1 MKDLSKIQSWVLD
14 TPNFIHDLIDKD
26 NQRGRFQ
33 GQVVTRF
40 PPEPNGYLHIGH
52 AKSITLNFGT
62 AAKYHG
68 WCNLRFDD
76 TNPAKEEDEYVQSI
90 LEDVRWLVGHEAF
103 DVLYASDYFQQMY
116 DAALRLIE
124 RGLAYV
130 DSCTS
135 EEISQMRGAPTAPGI
150 ESPWRNRTPEENLK
164 LFRQM
169 TAGEFEEGSCVLRAK
184 IDMTSPNINLRD
196 PILYRIKKAPHHR
209 TGDKWVVYPMYD
221 WAHGWEDSVEGITHS
236 LCTLEFENHRP
247 LYDWFLDQ
255 FSEAHHPQQIEFN
268 KLSITYTMLSKRNLL
283 ELVKTGYVD
292 GWDDPRM
299 PTLSGLRRRG
309 FTPSSLR
316 KFAEA
321 TGYTKTDGRVD
332 LSMLEFFIR
341 EELNKGARRVMVVT
355 SPIKVIVEDYP
366 EGKTEFAVIENNP
379 EDPEAGTR
387 KVPFRREIWIDKE
400 DFSLQ
405 PPKGWFR
412 LAPGTEVRLKGA
424 YFITCREVIK
434 NPDGSIK
441 ELHCTHDSASW
452 GGESP
457 DGRKVKGTIQWVS
470 VQDAVEIETR
480 LYDKLFTRENLAD
493 LPDGKTWRDFLNPAS
508 LVTERAWAEPSLQEA
523 RPGLT
528 YQFMRKAY
536 FVPDAPS
543 YEHGKLVFNRT
554 VTLKDSWTRKGN

>member
-26 NQRGRFQ
+26 NQSGRFH

-90 LEDVRWLVGHEAF
+90 LEDVRWLVGHDAF

-150 ESPWRNRTPEENLK
+150 ESPWRSRTPEENLK

-169 TAGEFEEGSCVLRAK
+169 TAGELEEGSCVLRAK

-196 PILYRIKKAPHHR
+196 PILYRVKKAPHHR

-268 KLSITYTMLSKRNLL
+268 KLAITYTMLSKRNLL

-292 GWDDPRM
+292 GWNDPRM

-341 EELNKGARRVMVVT
+341 EELNKSARRVMVVS

-379 EDPEAGTR
+379 EDPETGTR
-387 KVPFRREIWIDKE
+387 KVPFRREIWIDGE

-412 LAPGTEVRLKGA
+412 LAPGAEVRLKGA
-424 YFITCREVIK
+424 YFITCREVIT

-470 VQDAVEIETR
+470 VQDAVAIETR

-493 LPDGKTWRDFLNPAS
+493 LPDDKTWRDFLNPAS
-508 LVTERAWAEPSLQEA
+508 LVTEQAWAEPSLQEA

-543 YEHGKLVFNRT
+543 YEQGKLVFNRT